1 MTRITLE
8 TTTGS
13 ESFAYTISTPTQD
26 RAERI
31 AQGVPTILLLHPS
44 YVLSAIFH
52 PMYEDPWLRR
62 FNLVSMDFRGHGG
75 TSAKVED
82 TYTTEVAVQ
91 DCLKLMETLGI
102 SEYHVAGVSMGAS
115 VVLQVAIQAPEKV
128 LSLFLLSPP
137 PLREPVDSIEG
148 RQEIY
153 ECWKHGFEH
162 DNKEAVGDGIVGGLQ
177 MAYNN
182 TETPFSKALTAVT
195 IDYGARNWTNNLDV
209 MYTVT
214 VRYLQNQKAHAV
226 AHLARIQCPVL
237 LLHCN
242 GDVIYTRESAEE
254 LMALLRSAGVDARL
268 DVLEGAPH
276 YGNVTHSN
284 KANGMLYDFLMT
296 NAPPDLPDSPTSPQ
310 SPLLEQFAGF
320 GLSDDDDD

>member
-1 MTRITLE
+1 MPRITLE

-13 ESFAYTISTPTQD
+13 ESFAYTISIPAQD

-44 YVLSAIFH
+44 YVPSAIFH
-52 PMYEDPWLRR
+52 PMYEDTRLRR

-82 TYTTEVAVQ
+82 TYTTEVAAH
-91 DCLKLMETLGI
+91 DCLKLMDALGI

-115 VVLQVAIQAPEKV
+115 VALQMAIQAPEKV

-137 PLREPVDSIEG
+137 PLTEPADSIEG
-148 RQEIY
+148 RREIY
-153 ECWKHGFEH
+153 ECWKHGFEN
-162 DNKEAVGDGIVGGLQ
+162 DDKDAVGDGVFGGLQ

-195 IDYGARNWTNNLDV
+195 IDSDTRNWTNNVDV

-214 VRYLQNQKAHAV
+214 VGYLQNQKPHV
-226 AHLARIQCPVL
+226 AADVARIQCPVL

-254 LMALLRSAGVDARL
+254 LLALLQSAGVDATL

-284 KANGMLYDFLMT
+284 KANAILYDFVVA
-296 NAPPDLPDSPTSPQ
+296 NALSDLPDSPTSPQ
-310 SPLLEQFAGF
+310 SPFLEQFAGF
-320 GLSDDDDD
+320 GLSDDDND